1 MSTPYDYITINTPS
15 GGIST
20 TYTGTQISVNTPAIS
35 DATKAEVA
43 LKAKQTLNGYSYPWA
58 GGAGKNK
65 LPLVID
71 SIKALN
77 TTGTW
82 ANNSY
87 TRNGV
92 TFTVNVDSAGN
103 INSITTSGTAS
114 ADAALVFVNDYGGL
128 PCVENESYIIS
139 DSVAGVASKI
149 VFQARINNTWY
160 EAYGNVESTFTYISS
175 STYKDY
181 VRLLIKSGQN
191 ASGKT
196 WKPMIRLAS
205 EADVTWQ
212 PYTNICPITGSDSV
226 TLYKRS
232 AQSSSYASSYYK
244 YFNTTVYNGSFEY
257 ITGKVTKT
265 YVSVTLNSTNQSWSV
280 YNDSST
286 SRAFR
291 ATITNMKS
299 LSHSSYYSTQCF
311 CTQAKWTTGSERLSF
326 GNFYYSYGYVY
337 FPDYNS
343 KRFNTVDE
351 FTAWLDAQE
360 TAGTPVTILYPLS
373 TPTETTV
380 STTTIKTLAGQNYF
394 DTSLTAANRL
404 PLTMTILQS
413 SFMLPRPLNFGVQ
426 REDIYAG
433 QYTTCTGATRADKI
447 GWKYSDMTWSWDGL
461 KQSDVEK
468 LCSLSGE
475 CTLTFDDPSGDT
487 IQESFIRSSVVSMR
501 CRNKFEDEYW
511 WTGVSCSI
519 SFIDSHTD

>member
-1 MSTPYDYITINTPS
+1 MSTPYDYITINTPT
-15 GGIST
+15 GGTST

-43 LKAKQTLNGYSYPWA
+43 LKAKQTLNGYSYPWP

-65 LPLVID
+65 LPVLKSTTTINNVTFTVSSDGIITANGTATANTYFYFLGQGSD
-71 SIKALN
+71 ALN
-77 TTGTW
+77 VPDGEYILTGCPAGGSSSTYYLQ
-82 ANNSY
+82 ANNGSW
-87 TRNGV
+87 RNDYGSGV
-92 TFTVNVDSAGN
+92 TFTSTSQNVK
-103 INSITTSGTAS
+103 SIGIA
-114 ADAALVFVNDYGGL
+114 
-128 PCVENESYIIS
+128 
-139 DSVAGVASKI
+139 
-149 VFQARINNTWY
+149 
-160 EAYGNVESTFTYISS
+160 
-175 STYKDY
+175 
-181 VRLLIKSGQN
+181 IKSGVQVN
-191 ASGKT
+191 NLVF
-196 WKPMIRLAS
+196 KPMLRLSS
-205 EADVTWQ
+205 ESDATWQ

-265 YVSVTLNSTNQSWSV
+265 YASITLNSSDLTWAV

-299 LSHSSYYSTQCF
+299 LSHSSYDSTQCF

-394 DTSLTAANRL
+394 DTSSTAANRL

-501 CRNKFEDEYW
+501 CRNKFENEYW

>member
-1 MSTPYDYITINTPS
+1 MSTPYDYITINTPT

-35 DATKAEVA
+35 NVTKAEVA

-58 GGAGKNK
+58 GGAGKNLLANYSGQTQTKNNVTATWDSKGVVTVNGTGNNTAFTTFSGQTAK
-65 LPLVID
+65 LP
-71 SIKALN
+71 A
-77 TTGTW
+77 G
-82 ANNSY
+82 SY
-87 TRNGV
+87 TVNGQN
-92 TFTVNVDSAGN
+92 NVDSTNKKLTLQVFN
-103 INSITTSGTAS
+103 IDTNTQIVNLDTG
-114 ADAALVFVNDYGGL
+114 ADH
-128 PCVENESYIIS
+128 
-139 DSVAGVASKI
+139 
-149 VFQARINNTWY
+149 
-160 EAYGNVESTFTYISS
+160 TFTLSAETNIA
-175 STYKDY
+175 
-181 VRLLIKSGQN
+181 VRIGLRVGVSVSNVKMY
-191 ASGKT
+191 
-196 WKPMIRLAS
+196 PMIRLSSITDSTFA
-205 EADVTWQ
+205 
-212 PYTNICPITGSDSV
+212 PYENICPITGSDSV

-265 YVSVTLNSTNQSWSV
+265 YASITLNSSDLTWAV

-299 LSHSSYYSTQCF
+299 LSHSSYDSTQCF

-343 KRFNTVDE
+343 KRFNSVDE
-351 FTAWLDAQE
+351 FTAWLDLQE
-360 TAGTPVTILYPLS
+360 SRGTPVTILYPLS
-373 TPTETTV
+373 TPTETTL

-394 DTSLTAANRL
+394 DTSSTAANRL

-487 IQESFIRSSVVSMR
+487 IEESFIRTSVVSMR

>member
-1 MSTPYDYITINTPS
+1 MSTPYDYITINTPT

-35 DATKAEVA
+35 NVTKAEVS
-43 LKAKQTLNGYSYPWA
+43 LTAKQTLNGYSYPWP

-65 LPLVID
+65 IVQPYSD
-71 SIKALN
+71 NYTN
-77 TTGTW
+77 TVQ
-82 ANNSY
+82 
-87 TRNGV
+87 GV
-92 TFTVNVDSAGN
+92 TFTKNTNGSIKAVGTVTTAGDYTFYTDAIAGNGGYKGSFILNGITGGSSATYRFGVRIRDTVAATNRYVFVDSGD
-103 INSITTSGTAS
+103 SEVITTG
-114 ADAALVFVNDYGGL
+114 
-128 PCVENESYIIS
+128 ENEIINRLYIAFKVNANVNTTFYPMLRLS
-139 DSVAGVASKI
+139 SVTDATYAP
-149 VFQARINNTWY
+149 Y
-160 EAYGNVESTFTYISS
+160 E
-175 STYKDY
+175 
-181 VRLLIKSGQN
+181 
-191 ASGKT
+191 
-196 WKPMIRLAS
+196 
-205 EADVTWQ
+205 
-212 PYTNICPITGSDSV
+212 NICPITGSSSV

-232 AQSSSYASSYYK
+232 TQSSSYVNSYYK
-244 YFNTTVYNGSFEY
+244 YLDTTVYNGSFEY

-265 YVSVTLNSTNQSWSV
+265 YASITLNSSDLTWAV

-299 LSHSSYYSTQCF
+299 LSHSSYDSTKCF
-311 CTQAKWTTGSERLSF
+311 CTQAKWTAGSERLSF

-394 DTSLTAANRL
+394 DTSSTAANRL

-487 IQESFIRSSVVSMR
+487 IEESFIRTSVVSMR

-519 SFIDSHTD
+519 SFIDSHTN